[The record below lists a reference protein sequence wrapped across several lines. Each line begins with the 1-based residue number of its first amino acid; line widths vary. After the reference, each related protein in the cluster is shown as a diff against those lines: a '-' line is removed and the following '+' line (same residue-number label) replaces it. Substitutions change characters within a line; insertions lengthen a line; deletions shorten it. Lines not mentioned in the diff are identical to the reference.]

1 MAHHGCHRLDVHH
14 RHHLLRIDPQGEII
28 SLNK

>member
-1 MAHHGCHRLDVHH
+1 MAHHGCHRPDVHH
-14 RHHLLRIDPQGEII
+14 RHRLLRIDPQGEII